1 MSRIESALEKAAQLR
16 SGAAH
21 AASAEKTQDP
31 VASPRVQGPTR
42 TIAIAPGNRLL
53 ATLSEPHSAVAEQYR
68 KLKGSLVRITQEETF
83 RNLIV
88 VTSAIAGE
96 GKSLTAANL
105 AISLAQEYDLTVL
118 LVDADL
124 RRPSIHDYFGFE
136 RGIGLSD
143 CLQDGSDIGEAIVKT
158 DLGKLSIISAGRE
171 VEKPLELFAS
181 KRMEELLAEI
191 KTRYSDRYVIID
203 TPPLLAFAESRAL
216 AHMVDGIVFVVQE
229 GVTPQ
234 KDVMEAKELLKGCP
248 VLGVV
253 LNDSTTAIKEN
264 SHYNG
269 YYGRSTT

>member
-16 SGAAH
+16 GAAQAAPAERSPDP
-21 AASAEKTQDP
+21 AASPK
-31 VASPRVQGPTR
+31 VHGPTR
-42 TIAIAPGNRLL
+42 TITIAPGNRLL
-53 ATLSEPHSAVAEQYR
+53 ATLTEPHSAVAEQYR
-68 KLKGSLVRITQEETF
+68 KLKGSLVRITKEGTF
-83 RNLIV
+83 RNLIM
-88 VTSAIAGE
+88 VTSAVAGE

-105 AISLAQEYDLTVL
+105 AISLAQEFDLTVL

-124 RRPSIHDYFGFE
+124 RRPSIHNYFGFE
-136 RGIGLSD
+136 QGVGLSD
-143 CLQDGSDIGEAIVKT
+143 CLQDGNDIGEAIVKT

-181 KRMEELLAEI
+181 RRMEELLAEI

-216 AHMVDGIVFVVQE
+216 AHMVDGIVFVVHE

-253 LNDSTTAIKEN
+253 LNDSTTSIKEH

-269 YYGRSTT
+269 YYGRSTTE